1 MKEEFIYNPK
11 GEDAWEEKQRLE
23 REKRLKYDKRYYAK
37 NRENII
43 ERNRLWNNS
52 HLERMKELRE
62 QVVFCEAC
70 NKNVRKYLL
79 SQHVDTKKHKRN
91 LKLVKS

>member
-11 GEDAWEEKQRLE
+11 GEDAWEEKQRVE
-23 REKRLKYDKRYYAK
+23 REKRLVYDKRYYAK

-52 HLERMKELRE
+52 HLGRLRELRL
-62 QVVFCEAC
+62 QTVWCDAC

-79 SQHVDTKKHKRN
+79 KAHVDTKKHQRN
-91 LKLVKS
+91 MKS